1 MKNEAYWKKR
11 FELVEQAQNQ
21 LGVQCYAQIER
32 QYRRAQKQ
40 IEGQIASW
48 YQRFADNNGVS
59 LQEARRILTGREL
72 AEFRW
77 DVNEYIR
84 HGEENAVN
92 QQWMKQ
98 LENAS
103 ARYHVSRLEALKLQT
118 QQSLEVLFGN
128 QLDTIDSAMKNI
140 YTRGYYHTAFEIQKG
155 AGVAWDFATL
165 DDRKIRKMINS
176 PWAPDGKN
184 FSERIWENRQKLV
197 HELNTELTQ
206 NIMLGQDPQK
216 AIDAISR
223 KMKVSKS
230 NAGRL
235 VMTEEAFFSSAA
247 QKDCFRELEVEQ
259 YRILATL
266 DSLTSNICREMDGKV
281 FPMKDFEPGVTA
293 PPFHVRCRTTTVPH
307 FGDEFDFVGQRA
319 ARNEDGKTYYVPS
332 GMTYPEWEKAM
343 VDGDKSGLQEI
354 SDSGTIKTE
363 AEIKLESVIRELPI
377 ISDIKTDDDR
387 RVFAERLIDG
397 LGIDHSNIPI
407 AVEKTDGARGACSFY
422 PQKDQGV
429 CDYVRYSLEKG
440 DDRRMEYQIKTAF
453 HEAYHLSCQGKEW
466 DAVLNGGINPKWV
479 SIEET
484 FAEASAHYAAQIY
497 GINDIAPAYAN
508 TLIQT
513 LPRLKHIENYSECTT
528 LTDFGKISWNE
539 RLSGGGGR
547 WAALYE
553 KVFAVTLDESDYYR
567 QYFEYVR
574 KNIDSLVEKT
584 LENSPKFR
592 QYKDFMK
599 EDLESA
605 MQKIE
610 SGVPVTELNQNEGF
624 IFPQVLINAMVREG
638 VK

>member
-1 MKNEAYWKKR
+1 MLA
-11 FELVEQAQNQ
+11 
-21 LGVQCYAQIER
+21 
-32 QYRRAQKQ
+32 
-40 IEGQIASW
+40 
-48 YQRFADNNGVS
+48 
-59 LQEARRILTGREL
+59 GREL
-72 AEFRW
+72 EEFRW
-77 DVNEYIR
+77 DVKDYIR
-84 HGEENAVN
+84 HGEENAIN

-103 ARYHVSRLEALKLQT
+103 ARYHISRLEALKLQT

-128 QLDTIDSAMKNI
+128 QLDTIDSAMKDI
-140 YTRGYYHTAFEIQKG
+140 YTSGYYHTAFEIQKG

-165 DDRKIRKMINS
+165 DDRKIRKVINS

-184 FSERIWENRQKLV
+184 FSERVWENRQKLV

-223 KMKVSKS
+223 KMGTSKA

-247 QKDCFRELEVEQ
+247 QKDCFHELDVEQ

-266 DSLTSNICREMDGKV
+266 DSHTSDICREMDGKV

-293 PPFHVRCRTTTVPH
+293 PPFHVWCRTTTVPH
-307 FGDEFDFVGQRA
+307 FGDEFDFIGKRA
-319 ARNEDGKTYYVPS
+319 ARGEDGKTYYVPS
-332 GMTYPEWEKAM
+332 SMTYQEWEKAM
-343 VDGDKSGLQEI
+343 VNGDKSGLREV
-354 SDSGTIKTE
+354 SDSSTIKTE
-363 AEIKLESVIRELPI
+363 AENRLESAVCELPI

-387 RVFAERLIDG
+387 RAFAERLIDG
-397 LGIDHSNIPI
+397 LGIDHTNIPI
-407 AVEKTDGARGACSFY
+407 AVEKTGGARGACSFY
-422 PQKDQGV
+422 PQKDHGV

-440 DDRRMEYQIKTAF
+440 DDRLLEYQIKTAF

-466 DAVLNGGINPKWV
+466 DAVLNGRINPKWV

-497 GINDIAPAYAN
+497 GINNISPAYAD

-513 LPRLKHIENYSECTT
+513 LPRLRHIEKYSGCTT
-528 LTDFGKISWNE
+528 LTDFGEIAWKE

-553 KVFAVTLDESDYYR
+553 KVFAITLDESEYYG

-574 KNIDSLVEKT
+574 KNMDSLIDKT

-592 QYKDFMK
+592 QYKDLMK

-610 SGVPVTELNQNEGF
+610 SGVPVSELNQNEGF
-624 IFPQVLINAMVREG
+624 IFPQVLINAMAREG

>member
-21 LGVQCYAQIER
+21 LGVQCYAQIKR

-165 DDRKIRKMINS
+165 DDRKIRKVINS

-266 DSLTSNICREMDGKV
+266 DFLTSDICREMDGKV

-319 ARNEDGKTYYVPS
+319 AKNEDGKTYYVPS

>member
-1 MKNEAYWKKR
+1 MKSEAYWKKR

-21 LGVQCYAQIER
+21 LGAQCCAQIEQ

-59 LQEARRILTGREL
+59 LQEARRMLTGREL
-72 AEFRW
+72 EEFRW
-77 DVNEYIR
+77 DVKDYIR

-103 ARYHVSRLEALKLQT
+103 ARYHISRLEALKLQT

-128 QLDTIDSAMKNI
+128 QLDTIDSAMKDI
-140 YTRGYYHTAFEIQKG
+140 YTSGYYHTAFEIQKG
-155 AGVAWDFATL
+155 AGVAWDFAAL
-165 DDRKIRKMINS
+165 DDRKIRKVINS

-184 FSERIWENRQKLV
+184 FSERVWENRQKLV

-223 KMKVSKS
+223 KMGTSKA

-247 QKDCFRELEVEQ
+247 QKDCFHELDVEQ

-266 DSLTSNICREMDGKV
+266 DSHTSDICREMDGKV
-281 FPMKDFEPGVTA
+281 FPMKEFEPGVTA
-293 PPFHVRCRTTTVPH
+293 PPFHVWCRTTTVPH
-307 FGDEFDFVGQRA
+307 FGDEFDFVGKRA
-319 ARNEDGKTYYVPS
+319 ARGEDGKTCYVPS
-332 GMTYPEWEKAM
+332 SMTYQEWEKAM
-343 VDGDKSGLQEI
+343 VNGDKSGLQEV
-354 SDSGTIKTE
+354 SDSSTIKTE
-363 AEIKLESVIRELPI
+363 AENRLESAVCELPI

-387 RVFAERLIDG
+387 RAFAERLIDG
-397 LGIDHSNIPI
+397 IGIDHTNIPI
-407 AVEKTDGARGACSFY
+407 AVEKTGGARGACSFY
-422 PQKDQGV
+422 PQKDKGV

-440 DDRRMEYQIKTAF
+440 DDRILEYQIKTAF

-466 DAVLNGGINPKWV
+466 DAVLHGGINPKWV

-497 GINDIAPAYAN
+497 GINNIAPAYAD

-513 LPRLKHIENYSECTT
+513 LPRLKHIEKYSGCTT
-528 LTDFGKISWNE
+528 LTDFGEIAWKE

-553 KVFAVTLDESDYYR
+553 KVFAITLDESEYYG

-574 KNIDSLVEKT
+574 KNMDSLTDKA

-592 QYKDFMK
+592 QYKDLMK

-610 SGVPVTELNQNEGF
+610 SGVPVSELNQNEGF